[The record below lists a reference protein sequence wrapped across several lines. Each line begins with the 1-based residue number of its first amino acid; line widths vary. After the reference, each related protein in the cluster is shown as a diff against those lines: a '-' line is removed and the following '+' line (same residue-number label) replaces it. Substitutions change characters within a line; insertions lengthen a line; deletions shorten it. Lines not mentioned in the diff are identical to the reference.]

1 MASSTKVTITL
12 GRSGQVVKRRTMSD
26 IGIHDEEPVSG
37 RKRPVRERLGNTVV
51 DSDSYGSQQSNKR
64 RQIESNSLQIGDD
77 GLVEVRQ
84 IGRDDLRLKLMRK
97 GLSKKSNSD
106 TEHDGVDLR
115 EKLSRNAKSLQG
127 YEARGRVP
135 ESRSSY
141 DIREV
146 PESGSGYGSRG
157 RVPESRASTLADD
170 LFKVDSSG
178 KPYSSWAADGLR
190 HSSPDNLPSVRRD
203 LTPPRIVRRDLT
215 PPRSV
220 RRGLTPPR
228 SVRRG
233 MSPPRSVQRGMSPP
247 RSVRRG
253 MSPPRSVRRGM
264 SPPRSLRRGTSPP
277 RSVRRGMSPPR
288 TYDQTR
294 SIPPPGSVGAP
305 RPSSHITRDVPDTLR
320 ARQSYEG
327 KSTSLLDTL
336 QPANGISS
344 SVARPPTDPVLKEVP
359 TTVTGLLNSLGLD
372 KYVVL
377 FQGEEVDMTALSQ
390 MKDSDLKDMGVPMGP
405 RKKILQAAAPYAKQ
419 WQRCPMI

>member
-1 MASSTKVTITL
+1 MASSAKVTITL
-12 GRSGQVVKRRTMSD
+12 GRSGQVVKRRTISD
-26 IGIHDEEPVSG
+26 IGIDDELPVSG

-51 DSDSYGSQQSNKR
+51 DSDLYGSQQGNKR
-64 RQIESNSLQIGDD
+64 RQTESSSLQIGDD
-77 GLVEVRQ
+77 GLVRQ
-84 IGRDDLRLKLMRK
+84 IGRHDLRLKLMRK
-97 GLSKKSNSD
+97 GLSKKSNSE
-106 TEHDGVDLR
+106 TEQNGVDLR
-115 EKLSRNAKSLQG
+115 EKLSRNSKNLQG

-141 DIREV
+141 DVREV

-157 RVPESRASTLADD
+157 RVPESRASTLASQLPSARCADD
-170 LFKVDSSG
+170 LLDSSG
-178 KPYSSWAADGLR
+178 KPYSSWTAGGLR

-203 LTPPRIVRRDLT
+203 LTH
-215 PPRSV
+215 
-220 RRGLTPPR
+220 
-228 SVRRG
+228 
-233 MSPPRSVQRGMSPP
+233 P

-264 SPPRSLRRGTSPP
+264 SPPRSGRRGLSPPRSGRRGSSPPRSVRRGISPP

-294 SIPPPGSVGAP
+294 SIPPPGSVGAT
-305 RPSSHITRDVPDTLR
+305 RSSSHIARDVPDTLR
-320 ARQSYEG
+320 THQPYEG
-327 KSTSLLDTL
+327 NSTILLDTV

-344 SVARPPTDPVLKEVP
+344 SGARLPMDTVLTEVP
-359 TTVTGLLNSLGLD
+359 LTVTGLLNSLGLE
-372 KYVVL
+372 KYVCL

-390 MKDSDLKDMGVPMGP
+390 MKDGDLKDMGVPMGP